1 MASEA
6 EMSEPSLPSLL
17 ERLISSRNRDRSL
30 FIPIILGFT
39 NPTTTTNPI
48 QDSTDP
54 DQETE
59 NTRESRD
66 RIIRINPLTQGMVV
80 IDGNSSSLDSL
91 LRDLLSKDGQLPASK
106 SSIEA
111 MPTVEIGG
119 EDEGS
124 DSVICLEE
132 WGIGGLAREMPCRH
146 RFHGGCIEKWLGI
159 HGSCPVCRYRM
170 PVEEEGDL
178 VKKRCGD
185 GEERERGGR
194 RREIWVSFSVPFNRD
209 RSGESNHTPTCD
221 SSRSL
226 VNNKFVRFFF
236 IFYFWE

>member
-39 NPTTTTNPI
+39 NPTNTTNPI

-66 RIIRINPLTQGMVV
+66 RIILINPLTQGMVV

-106 SSIEA
+106 PSIEA

-119 EDEGS
+119 EDEGR
-124 DSVICLEE
+124 DYVICLEE

-146 RFHGGCIEKWLGI
+146 WFHGGRIEKWLGI

-178 VKKRCGD
+178 VKKRGGD
-185 GEERERGGR
+185 GEERERGGG
-194 RREIWVSFSVPFNRD
+194 
-209 RSGESNHTPTCD
+209 GE
-221 SSRSL
+221 
-226 VNNKFVRFFF
+226 RFG
-236 IFYFWE
+236 

>member
-39 NPTTTTNPI
+39 NPTNTTNPI

-59 NTRESRD
+59 NPRESLD
-66 RIIRINPLTQGMVV
+66 RIILINPLTQGMVV
-80 IDGNSSSLDSL
+80 IEGNSSSLDSL

-124 DSVICLEE
+124 DCVICLEE

-159 HGSCPVCRYRM
+159 HGSCPVCRYKM
-170 PVEEEGDL
+170 PVEEEEGDL
-178 VKKRCGD
+178 VKKRGGD
-185 GEERERGGR
+185 GEERERGR
-194 RREIWVSFSVPFNRD
+194 RREIWVSFSF
-209 RSGESNHTPTCD
+209 
-221 SSRSL
+221 
-226 VNNKFVRFFF
+226 
-236 IFYFWE
+236 